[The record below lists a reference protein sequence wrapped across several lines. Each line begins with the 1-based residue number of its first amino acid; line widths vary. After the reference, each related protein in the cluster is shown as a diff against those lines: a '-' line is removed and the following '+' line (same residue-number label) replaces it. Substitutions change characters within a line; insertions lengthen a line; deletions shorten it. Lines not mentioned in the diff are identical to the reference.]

1 MKTWDITPSLKL
13 GYTSEKG
20 LDFSFN
26 GKYYIYRGYSSG
38 MDDENLILNLSL
50 SKTFKGVTL
59 LFHAVDL
66 LDRSNSYRRAV
77 TAEYRE
83 DIIGNTLGR
92 FFLAGVSFSFGK
104 MNARNNSTAQNAM
117 INMLY

>member
-1 MKTWDITPSLKL
+1 MVDGIDELAFVEL
-13 GYTSEKG
+13 FAGDGY
-20 LDFSFN
+20 
-26 GKYYIYRGYSSG
+26 Y
-38 MDDENLILNLSL
+38 
-50 SKTFKGVTL
+50 
-59 LFHAVDL
+59 AVDL